1 MGDAAPL
8 YISIV
13 IAILGSIGGV
23 AALLKVSAENSNT
36 VAEGAKKVVDM
47 METRLVDSEKRL
59 DSVEAYVEHF
69 DAWADKLL
77 DILDRAISKVPDTLK
92 EDFTNESNV
101 LRNSRPR
108 RGR

>member
-1 MGDAAPL
+1 MNEALP
-8 YISIV
+8 IFVSII

-36 VAEGAKKVVDM
+36 VADGAKKVVDLM
-47 METRLVDSEKRL
+47 DGRLADSEKRL
-59 DSVEAYVEHF
+59 DSLEAYIEHF

-77 DILDRAISKVPDTLK
+77 DILDRAITKVPDSLR
-92 EDFTNESNV
+92 EELVQESNK
-101 LRNSRPR
+101 LKNIRPR